1 MVKRELELY
10 IHIPFCVRKCA
21 YCDFLSAPATQETMR
36 AYVDVLC
43 REILE
48 FPWAGQY
55 EVSTV
60 FFGGGTPSILP
71 PELTEK
77 ILHAV
82 HEKFDFVRGGY
93 ERSRGGKRSVRQQ
106 DADDRLENP
115 SGKTFPYGETG
126 RISGQDQEIGCAQ
139 ELPEIT
145 IECNPGTADEK
156 KLTAWRR
163 MGINRLSLGL
173 QSADNEELR
182 CLGRIHTWEDFL
194 ATYHA
199 ARRAG
204 FENINVDLMSALPGQ
219 TVSSWKRTLEKVL
232 ALKPEHI
239 SAYSLIIEE
248 GTPFYDRYRE
258 DARRREAGEPCR
270 ELPSEEEE
278 REMYRLTEQYL
289 QEAGMYRYEISNYA
303 LPGYECRHNCG
314 YWKRTEYAGFGL
326 GAASLL
332 SQQEAVSC
340 GPEGSSRAALGWC
353 RTIDAGRDEMQP
365 RTVSLKNYRSKNPED
380 LDAYLAYDFSGR
392 QVEELSRRDQMEEFM
407 FLGLRMTKGVSER
420 VFEETFGIPIGQV
433 YGAELEKLEGQKL
446 LCRKNGRIFLSPR
459 GTDLANYVMAEFL

>member
-21 YCDFLSAPATQETMR
+21 YCDFLSAPAAQETMR

-48 FPWAGQY
+48 FPWAEQY

-71 PELTEK
+71 PEFMEK

-82 HEKFDFVRGGY
+82 HEKFDFV
-93 ERSRGGKRSVRQQ
+93 
-106 DADDRLENP
+106 
-115 SGKTFPYGETG
+115 
-126 RISGQDQEIGCAQ
+126 Q

-156 KLTAWRR
+156 KLTALRY

-182 CLGRIHTWEDFL
+182 RLGRIHTWEDFL
-194 ATYHA
+194 AAYHD

-219 TVSSWKRTLEKVL
+219 TVNSWKRTLEKVL

-248 GTPFYDRYRE
+248 GTPFYDRYCE

-314 YWKRTEYAGFGL
+314 YWRRTEYAGFGL

-332 SQQEAVSC
+332 FQKETVSC
-340 GPEGSSRAALGWC
+340 GSEGISQDTLGWSRA
-353 RTIDAGRDEMQP
+353 IDADRDGTSP
-365 RTVSLKNYRSKNPED
+365 HTVSLKNYRSKNPED
-380 LDAYLAYDFSGR
+380 LSAYLAYDFSGR
-392 QVEELSRRDQMEEFM
+392 QVEKLSRRDQMEEFM

-420 VFEETFGIPIGQV
+420 VFEETFGIPPGQV
-433 YGAELEKLEGQKL
+433 YGAELKKLEGQKL

-459 GTDLANYVMAEFL
+459 GMDLANYAMAEFL